1 MLDEKTAFRRSTL
14 GDTGEAEDVK
24 YAYGL
29 WHRKG
34 MLEGWVGG
42 FQRGDDR
49 RGATTPDPRP
59 VRRFEFCLSY
69 GAAGHLDSRCGAIA
83 ALFQTICRVWS
94 AFA

>member
-1 MLDEKTAFRRSTL
+1 MLDEKTAFGRSNL
-14 GDTGEAEDVK
+14 GDSREAEDVK
-24 YAYGL
+24 NADGL

-34 MLEGWVGG
+34 MRDGWVGG

-69 GAAGHLDSRCGAIA
+69 GAAGRLDSRCGAVA